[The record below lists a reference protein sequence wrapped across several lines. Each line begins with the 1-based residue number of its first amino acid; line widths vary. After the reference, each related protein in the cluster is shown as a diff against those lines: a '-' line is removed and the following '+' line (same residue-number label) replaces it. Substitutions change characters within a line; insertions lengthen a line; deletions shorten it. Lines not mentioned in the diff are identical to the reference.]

1 MLQWRESLGKRF
13 RWVPQRG
20 LAEIIFL
27 CVREVLDPS
36 PAHPDSKRQDRRKRR
51 DLERYGARILKQSS
65 ISCSPAKKTSKR
77 REIKAMRLRLQEER
91 KEQAAIIAG
100 RLLGKIEQGEALFF
114 LPGKWENVNGKW
126 SKTDGN

>member
-27 CVREVLDPS
+27 CVRDALDPS

-51 DLERYGARILKQSS
+51 DLERHGARILKQSS
-65 ISCSPAKKTSKR
+65 VSCSPAKKISKR
-77 REIKAMRLRLQEER
+77 REVKAMRLRLQAER
-91 KEQAAIIAG
+91 KEFASKIATRLMG
-100 RLLGKIEQGEALFF
+100 RWI
-114 LPGKWENVNGKW
+114 
-126 SKTDGN
+126 